1 MAKLGCKSI
10 LMYACLML
18 LVLCGPCALYLLR
31 REVREVVNLG
41 DSMRNTR
48 ECMLQALEE
57 AESVEIC
64 LSPASGERVFHRF
77 SQEDWAKLK
86 PHLETVQCTVAPW
99 LPRVPG
105 RDDAS
110 VLTLLF
116 HYPKGKEVKDFAGFP
131 FVYGGEDVYLLPE
144 SEARKLTHWRGRRY
158 LYYLPDADYEAFY
171 AAIPPQLLEAARST
185 SASQH

>member
-1 MAKLGCKSI
+1 MH
-10 LMYACLML
+10 ACLML
-18 LVLCGPCALYLLR
+18 LLLCGPSALYLLR

-57 AESVEIC
+57 AESVEIF
-64 LSPASGERVFHRF
+64 LSLASGERVFHRF
-77 SQEDWAKLK
+77 SQEDWAKLR

-99 LPRVPG
+99 LPRIPR

-116 HYPKGKEVKDFAGFP
+116 HYPKGKEVKDYAGFP
-131 FVYGGEDVYLLPE
+131 FVYDGEDVYLLPE
-144 SEARKLTHWRGRRY
+144 SKAKKLTHWRGRRY

-171 AAIPPQLLEAARST
+171 AAIPPQLLEAART
-185 SASQH
+185 SVPAKGQ

>member
-1 MAKLGCKSI
+1 
-10 LMYACLML
+10 MYACLML
-18 LVLCGPCALYLLR
+18 LLLCGPSALYLLR
-31 REVREVVNLG
+31 REVREVVNME

-64 LSPASGERVFHRF
+64 LFLASRERVSHRF

-99 LPRVPG
+99 LPWG
-105 RDDAS
+105 WGSGWDAP

-116 HYPKGKEVKDFAGFP
+116 HYPKGKGVKDFGGFC
-131 FVYGGEDVYLLPE
+131 FVSGGEDIFLLPE
-144 SEARKLTHWRGRRY
+144 SEAKKLTHWRGHRY
-158 LYYLPDADYEAFY
+158 HYYLPDADYEAFY
-171 AAIPPQLLEAARST
+171 AAIPPQLLEVART
-185 SASQH
+185 SVPAKGQ